1 MFKLPFLVPTDPIY
15 IARSAEYS
23 DPFAEYAI
31 PEMILKLRQGIGRLI
46 RSPQDTGVIIIFDDR
61 LVTTSWGARLADA
74 LPT

>member
-1 MFKLPFLVPTDPIY
+1 MPTDPIY

-23 DPFAEYAI
+23 DPFAEYSI

-61 LVTTSWGARLADA
+61 LVTTSWGSRLADA
-74 LPT
+74 LPN